1 MLDFPRYFIKKACR
15 KLNMEMLAQS
25 IKLAWKFTEYYHTS
39 TRTRARAHTHTHT
52 HTQTHKHT
60 HKHTHPPGFICI
72 YEGINMN
79 MNSTTTFF
87 ISQVTFFEPNR
98 RNFLQN
104 FGDNTNAS
112 RSNDTLSFNLYLT
125 HFWPMFLFY
134 TSWKHLKTF
143 DFPVV

>member
-1 MLDFPRYFIKKACR
+1 MKIHQNIITHAH
-15 KLNMEMLAQS
+15 ATQ
-25 IKLAWKFTEYYHTS
+25 THTH
-39 TRTRARAHTHTHT
+39 THAHTHTHSHTHT

-60 HKHTHPPGFICI
+60 HTPGFICI
-72 YEGINMN
+72 FEGINMN

-125 HFWPMFLFY
+125 HF
-134 TSWKHLKTF
+134 
-143 DFPVV
+143 